1 MRNDKIDMTGNL
13 TNRMCEVI
21 ISRSASSSTMLNE
34 NAQFT
39 EFISQL
45 KQKSAGGV
53 QAAFEEAK
61 GDSSSAVIEA
71 LVITDEPL
79 VRAPAEIFKYG
90 DDADFDP
97 TKFVGDQL
105 IALHLIVGTLR
116 QVFNFKL
123 EAIPFEWEFAIKSL
137 NSEPFPYFGVTEK
150 DEDTEEPGANA
161 EAEIQLAIAKA
172 NWELNVPSLFSE
184 TGKLL
189 GHIGGCLESI
199 SRPEYTR
206 SLQAI
211 NAKIM
216 PLLSTKE
223 TPLEN
228 LGALEGAVME
238 LSGLDLTGIVNQ
250 VLGSEAVQSFVTS
263 KLGKKNSRCDGI
275 PYESLPAQIEMNL
288 AEMSETIG
296 AVPDVISE
304 MRTQMQDL
312 ESAIEEFANA
322 KEDEPVEVDA
332 APEPQVEA
340 SLLLRALVRES
351 LVSKPSLLVES
362 ASAEFDEMV
371 KVIKETATTTIK
383 DSYEK
388 ALAGEFEDQFGQ
400 EEEEGGAIGFLTKL
414 FGKKEEFDATKNV
427 GDQILSL
434 WWITFELKN
443 ALSKLAFGLRMLIE
457 FELPELQTAQLMP
470 PGEFLGAEGGD
481 EAEDAA
487 DEDKEEA
494 DGEQPFHELYYEVA
508 AELGKILGTLEY
520 ELSNPTTAKYMTA
533 VNKVL
538 LPTLKPREDV
548 LGLLE
553 SLVAFIVATEK
564 LNAEQEAMR
573 VLQDKNTLR
582 FLGRSS
588 THPNVRKNANDIVKT
603 NIPEL
608 QTAFDEARQAVETF
622 ATEII
627 QVEQKLEDEQVAAG
641 GEPLPLVQTPLIE
654 SIRKKKLWDR

>member
-1 MRNDKIDMTGNL
+1 
-13 TNRMCEVI
+13 
-21 ISRSASSSTMLNE
+21 MLNE

-39 EFISQL
+39 EFIDQL

-71 LVITDEPL
+71 LVITGEPL
-79 VRAPAEIFKYG
+79 IHTSAEIFKYG
-90 DDADFDP
+90 EDADFDP
-97 TKFVGDQL
+97 TKFAGDQL
-105 IALHLIVGTLR
+105 IALHFIVGTLR

-123 EAIPFEWEFAIKSL
+123 EAIPSEWEFAIESL

-150 DEDTEEPGANA
+150 DEDAEDLAADA

-184 TGKLL
+184 PGKLL
-189 GHIGGCLESI
+189 GHVSGCFESI

-211 NAKIM
+211 SAKIK
-216 PLLSTKE
+216 PLLTTKE

-228 LGALEGAVME
+228 LDALANIVTE
-238 LSGLDLTGIVNQ
+238 LSGLDLPGIVDE
-250 VLGSEAVQSFVTS
+250 VLSSEAVQAFVTS
-263 KLGKKNSRCDGI
+263 NLGRKISRCDGA
-275 PYESLPAQIEMNL
+275 PYESLPAQIRMNL
-288 AEMSETIG
+288 GAMTETMA

-304 MRTQMQDL
+304 MRNQMQDL

-322 KEDEPVEVDA
+322 KEDEPVEVDS

-340 SLLLRALVRES
+340 NLLFRALVRES
-351 LVSKPSLLVES
+351 LVYKPSLLAES
-362 ASAEFDEMV
+362 ASAEFDKMV
-371 KVIKETATTTIK
+371 KAIRETATSTIE

-400 EEEEGGAIGFLTKL
+400 EEEGGGAIGFLTKL
-414 FGKKEEFDATKNV
+414 FGKKKKFDPTKNV

-457 FELPELQTAQLMP
+457 FELPELQTAQLLP
-470 PGEFLGAEGGD
+470 PGEFLGAEDGD
-481 EAEDAA
+481 DAVDDA
-487 DEDKEEA
+487 DEDREEA
-494 DGEQPFHELYYEVA
+494 EGEQPFHELYYEVA

-520 ELSNPTTAKYMTA
+520 ELSNPTTAQYMTA

-627 QVEQKLEDEQVAAG
+627 QVEEKLEDEQVAAG

-654 SIRKKKLWDR
+654 SIRKKRLWDR